1 MGMLTLTDYQHESHQ
16 PFAGLVVLDFTQVIA
31 GPLAT
36 QLLANSGA
44 TVIKVEPFA
53 GDQLRAMLKTD
64 KQPREENSPAF
75 SAINRSKRSIAI
87 DLKSEIGLRTILRM
101 ASRCDVLFEN
111 FRPGVAERLG
121 ISYTAIQSVRND
133 IIYCSISGFGQS
145 GPLAAQP
152 AYDGGIQAA
161 SGMMSTTGHPETGP
175 VRTGFLCVDIPT
187 AMHSAYAVS
196 TALLRRE
203 RTGLG
208 QHIDVSML
216 DTALLMQVSAVTKQ
230 LHDGTPSGLAGNA
243 SPAKSP
249 LANTFKTAD
258 GYLTVSAVTEPHIKA
273 ILAALELPSAFFREY
288 MDSEAGSMAHHNI
301 TQKIREAFQ
310 GQATA
315 YWETTLKAAKV
326 SVQRVNTVADAL
338 DIAGTQQRPIVD
350 QATGASLGASFSA
363 SADAPVAN
371 GVAPTI
377 GQQTTEILSEFGFS
391 DSEIGELRACHAIG
405 G

>member
-1 MGMLTLTDYQHESHQ
+1 MPDNQAEGNQ

-44 TVIKVEPFA
+44 TVIKVEPFS

-64 KQPREENSPAF
+64 KQPHAEDSPSF
-75 SAINRSKRSIAI
+75 SAVNRSKRSIAI
-87 DLKSEIGLRTILRM
+87 DLKSEKGLQAILRI
-101 ASRCDVLFEN
+101 AEQCDVLFEN

-121 ISYTAIQSVRND
+121 IGYEAIQAIRKD

-145 GPLAAQP
+145 GPQAAQP

-175 VRTGFLCVDIPT
+175 VRTGFLCVDVPT
-187 AMHSAYAVS
+187 ALHSAYAVS

-208 QHIDVSML
+208 QRIDVSML

-230 LHDGTPSGLAGNA
+230 LHDGTPGQLAGNA

-249 LANTFKTAD
+249 VANTFQTAD
-258 GYLTVSAVTEPHIKA
+258 GYITVSAVTEPHIKA
-273 ILAALELPSAFFREY
+273 ILAVLELPSDFYREY
-288 MDSEAGSMAHHNI
+288 MDNETGSIAHRTI
-301 TQKIREAFQ
+301 GQTISEAFQ
-310 GQATA
+310 RQRTA
-315 YWETTLKAAKV
+315 HWQTKLAAARV

-338 DIAGTQQRPIVD
+338 NIASTQQRPIVE
-350 QATGASLGASFSA
+350 QATGASLGATFS
-363 SADAPVAN
+363 SNADAPYAD
-371 GVAPTI
+371 GLAPEI
-377 GQQTTEILSEFGFS
+377 GQQTREVLSEFGFS
-391 DSEIGELRACHAIG
+391 DLEIGELQASSAIAK
-405 G
+405 

>member
-1 MGMLTLTDYQHESHQ
+1 MSDNQAEGNQ

-44 TVIKVEPFA
+44 TVIKVEPFS

-64 KQPREENSPAF
+64 KQSHAEDSPSF
-75 SAINRSKRSIAI
+75 SAVNRSKRSIAI
-87 DLKSEIGLRTILRM
+87 DLKSERGMQAILRI
-101 ASRCDVLFEN
+101 AEQCDVLFEN

-121 ISYTAIQSVRND
+121 IGYEAIQAIRKD
-133 IIYCSISGFGQS
+133 IVYCSISGFGQS
-145 GPLAAQP
+145 GPQATQP

-175 VRTGFLCVDIPT
+175 VRTGFLCVDVPT
-187 AMHSAYAVS
+187 ALHSAYAVS

-208 QHIDVSML
+208 QRIDVSML

-230 LHDGTPSGLAGNA
+230 LHDGTRGQLAGNA

-249 LANTFKTAD
+249 VANTFQTAD
-258 GYLTVSAVTEPHIKA
+258 GYITVSAVTEPHIKA
-273 ILAALELPSAFFREY
+273 ILAVLELPSDFYREY
-288 MDSEAGSMAHHNI
+288 MDNETGSIAHRTI
-301 TQKIREAFQ
+301 GQTISEAFQ
-310 GQATA
+310 CQSTAHWQAQ
-315 YWETTLKAAKV
+315 LAAARV

-338 DIAGTQQRPIVD
+338 NIASTQQRPIVQ
-350 QATGASLGASFSA
+350 QATGASLGATFS
-363 SADAPVAN
+363 SNADAPYAD
-371 GVAPTI
+371 GLAPEI
-377 GQQTTEILSEFGFS
+377 GQQTREVLSEFGFS
-391 DSEIGELRACHAIG
+391 DLEISELQASSAIAK
-405 G
+405 